1 MIHLSGLLLTHI
13 DRSAGPDACWPW
25 LGYVDQQ
32 GYGVTAAS
40 TRAHMSV
47 WRQKTGLAAP
57 RGLVIRH
64 TCDNRR
70 CCNPAHLELGTHA
83 DNVRDR
89 VERGRSAKGETHG
102 RAKLDSAQALAIY
115 NSPETAAQ
123 LARDYGLDASTVRA
137 IKRGKT
143 WASVTT
149 PAV

>member
-1 MIHLSGLLLTHI
+1 MIHMKLMERVDASG
-13 DRSAGPDACWPW
+13 GPSSCWPW
-25 LGYVDQQ
+25 VGPVDQQ

-40 TRAHMSV
+40 TLAHRAV
-47 WRQKTGLAAP
+47 WRQATGLSIP

-70 CCNPAHLELGTHA
+70 CCNPAHLLLGTHA
-83 DNVRDR
+83 DNVKDR
-89 VERGRSAKGETHG
+89 VERGRSARGETHG

-115 NSPETAAQ
+115 NSQETAAQ

-137 IKRGKT
+137 IKRGET